1 MLSVPFLIIRE
12 SDGILVSNGGGKQP
26 VIQTCNLMINI
37 LAPIFKVPLYM
48 QWIDYFDDLVTM

>member
-1 MLSVPFLIIRE
+1 MLSVPFLIRE
-12 SDGILVSNGGGKQP
+12 SDSILVSNGGGKQP
-26 VIQTCNLMINI
+26 VIKTCNLMINI